1 MDFLNSNDLFDST
14 DLFDSNVS
22 RSNLLENNTDLFKVY
37 QFDNKIRLGSN
48 IDGGYVIGDLN
59 INYDCFISCGISNN
73 DDFSID
79 FINKYRLNKEICFAF
94 DGTIEDIPSNL
105 KNIVT
110 FIKKNIGFENNDF
123 VSNLSSFFEKKN
135 NIFIKMDI
143 EGGEWS
149 WLQCMDEIKLNKIS
163 QLVIELH
170 GITSVSWHGMTVNSF
185 GSDYHAKIQCLKKIA
200 NTHYLIHAHGNN
212 ADLVANNGLPN
223 VIELIYINKKLFDK
237 IPELNSKPL
246 PIKGLD
252 FPNEK
257 KCPDVNLNFYP
268 FVNKIEINPFLID
281 IPDKEEYSIEDYINI
296 QNQLDNKNIDTIIE
310 SFYSHKN
317 NFYKISDFKSRINRG
332 IKQKLLNI
340 DNILLP
346 TKNLYK
352 IGNGGNN
359 RNCIVCCTPFTHLND
374 NYDSRFN
381 ASQNIH
387 KSLKETGF
395 NGHFYLFNGGF
406 PNPTG
411 SEMKYVGVPYCFKIF
426 MMLEAYKKG
435 FDKVI
440 WIDSGCYAL
449 NNPEPLF
456 NILYHDDALIK
467 TIDSNNNYNAMTLE
481 STMHLLN
488 RITNSELQNAKY
500 IETIVFG
507 LNLDSIKVK
516 CLIKEY
522 YEMVKLGYPFFSI
535 FPEEIVLS
543 SLFNKNKYKNLLTNY
558 SIKNKLQIGE
568 KKMDDESARNHGYYF
583 HHKDY
588 SKYKKTPYVTF
599 DNTGGRFG
607 NQLFRYLTCKLFTI
621 RFGHK
626 YISRNNI
633 SNHDYL
639 NNDYIIINE
648 ENINDIL
655 ENNKDISMKNIVLQ
669 GYFQKSDLFVNYRE
683 KLIEIICNPMNDDYW
698 NIDNKD
704 YYLKEYLINSK
715 HSINLKPNDIL
726 ISLRLD
732 DFILY
737 PCKTS
742 DIIPP
747 EYYIEILEKMKT
759 NNGNLYI
766 VCDQI
771 KLWWEFKYL
780 EFFKKFNP
788 ILVQESLIHDIAL
801 MRDSNIL
808 IHSNSSLCWIISF
821 LSNKNKRVI
830 PYTPKIY
837 MNQNQCLKKIQEN
850 DTLNYVTPL
859 DHDEVHNL
867 DINNNNI
874 FPLSFSIPDECVV
887 EEIPEKTCLL
897 ASLIPGDISTY
908 IFNKYQEKE
917 YNDMYRQ
924 SRFAITKMKGGWD
937 CLRHYEILMNG
948 CIPLFENLK
957 DCPKDTLTSYPKEL
971 NDEAYELFNN
981 WVENEECI
989 NKYNIL
995 CSKFLEHT
1003 RKNCTTSACA
1013 KYFLKNI
1020 KNSDKIKNVLLLTC
1034 HHGNNY
1040 NRESLWIGL
1049 KRYIKSIDGVA
1060 VEYEKL
1066 PFLYDDFDS
1075 FSENK
1080 YYGNNCYTFPKRL
1093 QKDDYYY
1100 MSESE
1105 IIEKIN
1111 NNFWDLIIYGKVG
1124 PDEFCTFPFYDIVKS
1139 KYNKNKIAF
1148 IYGGDEI
1155 FNLTITDS
1163 HSYHINMFNRYIY
1176 YKPYSDYL
1184 NYYKQFGY
1192 CFVRELER

>member
-1 MDFLNSNDLFDST
+1 MEFLNSDNFFDSSDFVDST
-14 DLFDSNVS
+14 DSK
-22 RSNLLENNTDLFKVY
+22 SNLLENNTDLFKVY
-37 QFDNKIRLGSN
+37 HFDNKFRLGSN
-48 IDGGYVIGDLN
+48 TDSGYVIGDLN
-59 INYDCFISCGISNN
+59 INYDCLISCGISQN

-79 FINKYRLNKEICFAF
+79 FINKYNLNKENCFAF
-94 DGTIEDIPSNL
+94 DGTIKDIPSNL

-110 FIKKNIGFENNDF
+110 FIKKNIGFENSDS
-123 VSNLSSFFEKKN
+123 VSNLSSFFEKYD
-135 NIFIKMDI
+135 NIFLKMDI
-143 EGGEWS
+143 EGGEWPWFQS
-149 WLQCMDEIKLNKIS
+149 MDQIKLSKIS

-170 GITSVSWHGMTVNSF
+170 GITNVSWHGMTVNSF
-185 GSDYHAKIQCLKKIA
+185 GSDYHEKIQCLKKITS
-200 NTHYLIHAHGNN
+200 THYLIHAHGNN
-212 ADLVANNGLPN
+212 HDLVSNNGLPN
-223 VIELIYINKKLFDK
+223 VIELTYINKNLFDK
-237 IPELNSKPL
+237 IPELNSIPL

-252 FPNEK
+252 FSNNPGY
-257 KCPDVNLNFYP
+257 PDINLNFYP
-268 FVNKIEINPFLID
+268 FVTKLSVNPFLID
-281 IPDKEEYSIEDYINI
+281 IPDKEEYSIDDYINI
-296 QNQLDNKNIDTIIE
+296 QTQLDNKNIDNIIE
-310 SFYSHKN
+310 SFYSYKN
-317 NFYKISDFKSRINRG
+317 MFYTITDFNSRITRG
-332 IKQKLLNI
+332 IRQKLINT
-340 DNILLP
+340 DNNLLP

-352 IGNGGNN
+352 IGDGGNN

-387 KSLKETGF
+387 KSLEETGF

-411 SEMKYVGVPYCFKIF
+411 TEMKYVGVPYCFKIF

-449 NNPEPLF
+449 NNPEQLF
-456 NILYHDDALIK
+456 NVLYHDDALIK
-467 TIDSNNNYNAMTLE
+467 TVDSNNNYNAMTLE
-481 STMHLLN
+481 STMCLLN

-507 LNLDSIKVK
+507 LNLESIKVK
-516 CLIKEY
+516 SLIKEY

-558 SIKNKLQIGE
+558 SIKNKLHVSE
-568 KKMDDESARNHGYYF
+568 KTMDENSARKNGYYF

-588 SKYKKTPYVTF
+588 SKYKSQSSHVIQV
-599 DNTGGRFG
+599 DN
-607 NQLFRYLTCKLFTI
+607 
-621 RFGHK
+621 
-626 YISRNNI
+626 
-633 SNHDYL
+633 
-639 NNDYIIINE
+639 
-648 ENINDIL
+648 EN
-655 ENNKDISMKNIVLQ
+655 V
-669 GYFQKSDLFVNYRE
+669 
-683 KLIEIICNPMNDDYW
+683 
-698 NIDNKD
+698 
-704 YYLKEYLINSK
+704 
-715 HSINLKPNDIL
+715 
-726 ISLRLD
+726 
-732 DFILY
+732 
-737 PCKTS
+737 
-742 DIIPP
+742 
-747 EYYIEILEKMKT
+747 
-759 NNGNLYI
+759 
-766 VCDQI
+766 
-771 KLWWEFKYL
+771 
-780 EFFKKFNP
+780 
-788 ILVQESLIHDIAL
+788 
-801 MRDSNIL
+801 
-808 IHSNSSLCWIISF
+808 
-821 LSNKNKRVI
+821 
-830 PYTPKIY
+830 
-837 MNQNQCLKKIQEN
+837 
-850 DTLNYVTPL
+850 
-859 DHDEVHNL
+859 
-867 DINNNNI
+867 

-887 EEIPEKTCLL
+887 EVIPRKTCLL

-917 YNDMYRQ
+917 YNNMYRQ

-971 NDEAYELFNN
+971 NNEAYELFNN
-981 WVENEECI
+981 WIENEECI

-1020 KNSDKIKNVLLLTC
+1020 KNGDKIKNILLLTC

-1049 KRYIKSIDGVA
+1049 KRYIKSIGGVG

-1093 QKDDYYY
+1093 KKDDDYY

-1105 IIEKIN
+1105 IIDKIN

-1124 PDEFCTFPFYDIVKS
+1124 PDEFCTFPFYDIIKP
-1139 KYNKNKIAF
+1139 KYNKNQIAF
-1148 IYGGDEI
+1148 LYGGDEI
-1155 FNLTITDS
+1155 FNLNITDS
-1163 HSYHINMFNRYIY
+1163 HSYHVNMFNRNIY

-1192 CFVRELER
+1192 CFVRELEK